1 MFDDWKIDNKPVTP
15 PLESERLKIDLTFKK
30 GTLSESQPVL
40 SFDKMVLT
48 NKSLEAFQCARKKY
62 GPYREIPVEYRFSDR
77 QIFTGYLTEPTFL
90 LETDEIEVKPVS
102 TNSTDA
108 LAEKL
113 SAIEAS
119 LLKDDYRYSDLE
131 FIIEKTDIKGD
142 LLQLSLSSL
151 FYFYVL
157 YTQIKETVRIIN
169 EGIEAAGNAAGFSF
183 GSAAA
188 LVLNIAAQ
196 AVFLATTVVQLVRYA
211 KQAKELLIPSKR
223 NTRLVSLYEL
233 CRAPLEKIGY
243 EFVTDITEMHR
254 IGHWA
259 SGNVN
264 NNEFYPR
271 SKDRCGNA
279 IGAINFVIEKFSAR
293 VFVRDNTVFI
303 VDYYSPLFFNS
314 TGYVLQDFP
323 RGNYTEN
330 IDDMVGTREHLYA
343 VDYEDKWTLV
353 NFRGTEYKIR
363 ANISD
368 PTKSTIKGLRQKDY
382 GVALCNRKDEFNAL
396 EKAWNSF
403 ASVVNQVIG
412 LFGGSNQA
420 LKLSNRI
427 GVAKISG
434 EDLSVAKVVWFSGNR
449 IPADHR
455 EQLSAKADEEKY
467 HWVESH
473 VRNPRAKKRIYG
485 EVEPILQKYT
495 DNSLSC
501 NLNNNIVFTPEGVPG
516 ELKSLEWEKSYDNAE
531 LVFEIEDV
539 SRETKLFETFEEPI
553 K

>member
-30 GTLSESQPVL
+30 GGLSESQPVL
-40 SFDKMVLT
+40 SFDKIVLT

-62 GPYREIPVEYRFSDR
+62 GPYREISVEYSFSDR
-77 QIFTGYLTEPTFL
+77 QIFVGYLTDPVFF

-102 TNSTDA
+102 VSSTDG

-113 SAIEAS
+113 SAIESS
-119 LLKDDYRYSDLE
+119 LLKDDYNYSDLE

-157 YTQIKETVRIIN
+157 YTQIKETARLVN

-188 LVLNIAAQ
+188 LVLNLVVQ
-196 AVFLATTVVQLVRYA
+196 AIFLATTIIQLIRYA
-211 KQAKELLIPSKR
+211 IQAKELLIPSKR
-223 NTRLVSLYEL
+223 ITKLISLYEL

-243 EFVTDITEMHR
+243 SFVTDIAEMHK

-264 NNEFYPR
+264 NGEFYPR

-279 IGAINFVIEKFSAR
+279 IGAINYVVEKFSAR
-293 VFVRDNTVFI
+293 VFVRDRTVFI

-314 TGYVLQDFP
+314 TAYNLQDFP
-323 RGNYTEN
+323 RGDYTEN
-330 IDDMVGTREHLYA
+330 TDDMVGTREHLYA
-343 VDYEDKWTLV
+343 VDYQDKWTLV
-353 NFRGTEYKIR
+353 NFKGTEYKIR

-396 EKAWNSF
+396 EKAWNTF
-403 ASVVNQVIG
+403 ASLVNSVVQ
-412 LFGGSNQA
+412 LFGGSGQA
-420 LKLSNRI
+420 LSLSNRI
-427 GVAKISG
+427 GLAKISD

-449 IPADHR
+449 IPANHR
-455 EQLSAKADEEKY
+455 EELSAKSDEEKY

-485 EVEPILQKYT
+485 EVEPIVQKYS
-495 DNSLSC
+495 DKSLSC
-501 NLNNNIVFTPEGVPG
+501 NLNNNILFTPEGVPG
-516 ELKSLEWEKSYDNAE
+516 ELRSVNWEKSYDNAE
-531 LVFEIEDV
+531 MVFEVEDID
-539 SRETKLFETFEEPI
+539 RETKLFETFEEPV